1 MTTDAQM
8 HVGDIRFLNVQLDGD
23 GTIPT
28 IRLCTRSL
36 ST

>member
-1 MTTDAQM
+1 MTTDAQIS
-8 HVGDIRFLNVQLDGD
+8 DIRFLNVQLGRD

-28 IRLCTRSL
+28 IRLRTRSL

>member
-1 MTTDAQM
+1 MTSDAQM
-8 HVGDIRFLNVQLDGD
+8 HVGDIRFRSVQLGRD

-28 IRLCTRSL
+28 IGLRTRSL

>member
-8 HVGDIRFLNVQLDGD
+8 HVGDIRFLNVQLGRD

-28 IRLCTRSL
+28 IRLCSRSL

>member
-8 HVGDIRFLNVQLDGD
+8 HVGDIRFLNVKPGRD

-28 IRLCTRSL
+28 IRLYTRSL

>member
-8 HVGDIRFLNVQLDGD
+8 HVGDIPFLNVQLGRDGI
-23 GTIPT
+23 IPT